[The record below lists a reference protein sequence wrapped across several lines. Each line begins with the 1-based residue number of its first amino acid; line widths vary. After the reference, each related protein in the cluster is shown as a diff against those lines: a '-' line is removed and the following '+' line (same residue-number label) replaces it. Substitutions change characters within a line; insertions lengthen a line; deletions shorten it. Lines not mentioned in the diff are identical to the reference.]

1 MASDRKGKGSG
12 YRWQAFTHWL
22 NLLFLTAG
30 GVAAATYDPSILLA
44 IAPLEAGILWV
55 LPDLPSFRGSIDRR
69 RGTADILKERAYY
82 VEQLWG
88 LYPETKTMGQRIA
101 SWFTDSPPEDVDHR
115 VIKREERTFKEYY
128 ELRQIIKKLR
138 ELEQVRGVKIPAQDT
153 RFEQVVN
160 GYLRFLIAA
169 RALAKALQGIDEGQL
184 QAELDDID
192 KRMENAHPELRAA
205 LLERR
210 RLKVASLE
218 RLPKLQATFELFR
231 TRAEAI
237 VYQMRN
243 IHGQVLA
250 DPGMDVN
257 SFLDDLVERQEILVD
272 PLGELEADQVVHEL
286 LHRDDK
292 ISAELSRN
300 RAAAAAAAR
309 TKQH

>member
-1 MASDRKGKGSG
+1 MASDTEKKGRQ
-12 YRWQAFTHWL
+12 YRWRAFTHWL
-22 NLLFLTAG
+22 NLAFLAAG
-30 GVAAATYDPSILLA
+30 GVAAATIDPSILLA
-44 IAPLEAGILWV
+44 IAPIEAGLLWV
-55 LPDLPSFRGSIDRR
+55 LPDLPGFRKKIDRQQSMNE
-69 RGTADILKERAYY
+69 ILKERAYY

-88 LYPETKTMGQRIA
+88 LYPESKTMGKVIA
-101 SWFTDSPPEDVDHR
+101 SWFTESPPDDVDHR
-115 VIKREERTFKEYY
+115 VIKREEQTFKEYF
-128 ELRQIIKKLR
+128 ELRQIITKLR
-138 ELEQVRGVKIPAQDT
+138 ELEQVRGVRITAQDT

-169 RALAKALQGIDEGQL
+169 RALAKALQGIDEIQL
-184 QAELDDID
+184 RHELDDID
-192 KRMENAHPELRAA
+192 RRMENAHPELRAA

-218 RLPKLQATFELFR
+218 RLPKMQATFELFR

-272 PLGELEADQVVHEL
+272 PLGELEADQVVRQL
-286 LHRDDK
+286 LHRDE
-292 ISAELSRN
+292 SVSVEVSRA
-300 RAAAAAAAR
+300 RAAAAQGVQR
-309 TKQH
+309 K